1 MGKGGG
7 GSRICQVISRHVD
20 GLYGGDGSLL
30 GGGDPL
36 LHAAHV
42 GGQGWLVAHSG
53 GDTTEQGG
61 HLRTGL

>member
-1 MGKGGG
+1 MA
-7 GSRICQVISRHVD
+7 D
-20 GLYGGDGSLL
+20 NDLYGGDGSLL

-42 GGQGWLVAHSG
+42 RGQGWLVAHSG